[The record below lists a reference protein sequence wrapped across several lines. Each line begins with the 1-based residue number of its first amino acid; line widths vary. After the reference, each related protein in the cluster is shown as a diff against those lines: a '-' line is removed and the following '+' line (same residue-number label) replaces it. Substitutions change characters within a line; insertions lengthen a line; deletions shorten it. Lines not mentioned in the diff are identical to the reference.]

1 MVLYFTST
9 AVDPPAYV
17 YVGKDKFES
26 RSAFADAFSATRGDQ
41 MPDAYPFR

>member
-9 AVDPPAYV
+9 VVTPSAYI

-26 RSAFADAFSATRGDQ
+26 KPQPYRTLKSFLSPR
-41 MPDAYPFR
+41 